1 MSTEIRQSSFFP
13 KLSYDNPRNLIY
25 TNNKK
30 ILLCKFMNYDS
41 FMEEDTWDELRSFN
55 NYT

>member
-13 KLSYDNPRNLIY
+13 KLSYDNPRNFIY